1 REGVALAAMAWAATW
16 ARDLDGAV
24 HHAREAIEV
33 AEPVGAENVLA
44 RAQFTIGFVRGGT
57 GGVEEGASALE
68 QALAASR
75 QSGDVVHHSLALTV
89 AGLIKNWEGEFGTA
103 NVLQA
108 EALTIA
114 RTHNLLMP
122 LLFNAFLRGLT
133 LTGEG
138 DYAAALATFHEGL
151 DLS

>member
-1 REGVALAAMAWAATW
+1 
-16 ARDLDGAV
+16 V

-33 AEPVGAENVLA
+33 AAPVGAETVLA
-44 RAQFTIGFVRGGT
+44 RAQFTIGFVRGVT
-57 GGVEEGASALE
+57 GGVEEGTSALQ

-89 AGLIKNWEGEFGTA
+89 AGLIKNWEGEVGA
-103 NVLQA
+103 ADALQA

-114 RTHNLLMP
+114 RAHNLLMP

-133 LTGEG
+133 LTRTG
-138 DYAAALATFHEGL
+138 DYAAALATLQEGL
-151 DLS
+151 DLAEKVGDEVTHHRRL